1 MIFVNV
7 KMNIDYICFIEM
19 FYNVF
24 LFFFSFVES
33 CLVIVF
39 VGKYWCRFLLWVRIY
54 FGI

>member
-7 KMNIDYICFIEM
+7 KMNIDYICYIEM

-39 VGKYWCRFLLWVRIY
+39 VGKYWCRFLLWVCIY